1 MKKIL
6 VIISIVMLILIIYS
20 NIYTYADETTK
31 VNYKT
36 IIVKEGD
43 TLWDIAKCFNNK
55 NKDVRK
61 VVYIIK
67 KFNGLNNAVIYPGQE
82 LKIPVE

>member
-1 MKKIL
+1 MNKIL
-6 VIISIVMLILIIYS
+6 VIISIVVLILIIYS
-20 NIYTYADETTK
+20 NIYTYADETK
-31 VNYKT
+31 ANYKT

-43 TLWDIAKCFNNK
+43 TLWGIAQRFNNK
-55 NKDVRK
+55 NEDVRK

-67 KFNGLNNAVIYPGQE
+67 KFNGLNDAVIYPGQE